1 MEVYEN
7 ITQDVPIDNQ
17 ENPDENGSIGDND
30 STEEILELIPEKEND
45 NAIYESPQPPNP
57 EPISE
62 NKKPKRARDIIFDHI
77 ENEIMIISSPK

>member
-30 STEEILELIPEKEND
+30 STEEMLELIPEKR
-45 NAIYESPQPPNP
+45 
-57 EPISE
+57 
-62 NKKPKRARDIIFDHI
+62 K
-77 ENEIMIISSPK
+77 